1 VRDSGLV
8 FTALPQGGKRKA
20 YPSNVDKVDFT
31 TVKNT
36 CGGKMRIEEVI
47 KKIAPLD
54 DDAMKEAQRRQDSLI
69 KPLGALGQLEELS
82 IMVAG
87 ITGNPRPA
95 IEKKMIVTMAGDH
108 GVIEEDVSAYPREVT
123 PQMVYG
129 FLSGRAAINVLARH
143 VGAEVVVVDMGVA
156 HDFEA
161 TAFEQGL
168 INKKVGYGTN
178 NIAKGAAMGYNDA
191 VRSIEAGIEVFEEF
205 CSDAD
210 IVGVGD
216 MGIGNTTPSS
226 AIAAFITGR
235 PVEEVTGRGTGV
247 DDSGLQR
254 KINAIKRA
262 LEVNKPRRDD
272 AIDVLAKLGGFE
284 IGGMVGVILA
294 AAAKRTPVVV
304 DGFISGAAAL
314 IAYEL
319 MPQVKN
325 YLIASHRSVE
335 KGHDAIYEYIGLK
348 PLFDLRMR
356 LGEGTGAALAI
367 SIVEAACKI
376 LNEMATFEEAGVSKK
391 KE

>member
-1 VRDSGLV
+1 
-8 FTALPQGGKRKA
+8 
-20 YPSNVDKVDFT
+20 
-31 TVKNT
+31 
-36 CGGKMRIEEVI
+36 MRIEEVI

-168 INKKVGYGTN
+168 INKKVGYGTS

-294 AAAKRTPVVV
+294 AAAKRTPVVI

-376 LNEMATFEEAGVSKK
+376 LNEMATFEAAGVSKK

>member
-1 VRDSGLV
+1 
-8 FTALPQGGKRKA
+8 
-20 YPSNVDKVDFT
+20 
-31 TVKNT
+31 
-36 CGGKMRIEEVI
+36 MRIEEVI

-191 VRSIEAGIEVFEEF
+191 VRSIEAGIEVFEEVVGN
-205 CSDAD
+205 AD

-294 AAAKRTPVVV
+294 AAAKRTPVVI

-325 YLIASHRSVE
+325 YLIASHRYVE